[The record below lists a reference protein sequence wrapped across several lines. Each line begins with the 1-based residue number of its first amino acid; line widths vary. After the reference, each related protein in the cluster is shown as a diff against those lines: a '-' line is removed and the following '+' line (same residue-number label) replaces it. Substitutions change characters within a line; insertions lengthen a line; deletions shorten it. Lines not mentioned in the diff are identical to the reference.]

1 MYPCVF
7 SLHPIKTFQ
16 RIFWMLHFIVL
27 VQAYLTFQAGPAK
40 TGAGRKPC
48 GFKALG
54 EGPIGAKNFQGG
66 RDPPEHHMLI

>member
-1 MYPCVF
+1 
-7 SLHPIKTFQ
+7 
-16 RIFWMLHFIVL
+16 MLHFIVL

-54 EGPIGAKNFQGG
+54 EEPIGGKKGEETLQNTL
-66 RDPPEHHMLI
+66 R